1 MLPRINPLI
10 VFIVRLN
17 NHGILVHEL
26 SLNRNQEYRFLFLT
40 DLFGDGFWDEEE
52 RDAVDL
58 LCDG

>member
-1 MLPRINPLI
+1 MLPRFHPPI
-10 VFIVRLN
+10 VFIVRFN

-26 SLNRNQEYRFLFLT
+26 SLNRDQEYGFLFLP

-58 LCDG
+58 LCGG